1 MVLPDGFAHP
11 DPAVR
16 LDTLI
21 TFLAQTPPEE
31 AVQVAALCLHDNDP
45 GIREEAA
52 QYLSAHPTPEAAQ
65 AIAPIIQHPELPIRN
80 LAGELLV
87 RIGRPAVEA
96 LLPFVDSPNADVR
109 KFAIDVLAQLPAQD
123 VADRI
128 AAHIEDPD
136 VNVRLSVID
145 ALGMLKATGYAPLL
159 RQRYADHPQERA
171 HILTALGAF
180 RDPRDLKLIET
191 ALNDPDPVV
200 RYAAAEALA
209 RYPIPEVLTLLL
221 QQLAQATPEARPLI
235 LYDLI
240 EAYESAPAPR
250 PPLPETLRPYF
261 LEMLFEPD
269 LEFKKAAIRGLRYLF
284 DTATLEALLEH
295 AGLHQELDIALFEA
309 IATHPETLTCI
320 ARCAESGRMS
330 LNAAA
335 GFTIALLAQGCIED
349 VQLPQAAQF
358 LQAHFENLDAETKM
372 AAITLALQLQ
382 HPAFSNL
389 VQQGL
394 HDPDPSVRHYADD
407 VLYATQRK

>member
-1 MVLPDGFAHP
+1 MVLPDGLTHP

-21 TFLAQTPPEE
+21 TFLAQTPPEA
-31 AVQVAALCLHDNDP
+31 AVQVAALCLHDSDP

-52 QYLSAHPTPEAAQ
+52 HYLSTHATPEAAQ
-65 AIAPIIQHPELPIRN
+65 AVAPIIQHPELPIRN
-80 LAGELLV
+80 LAGELLAHM
-87 RIGRPAVEA
+87 GRPAVEA

-123 VADRI
+123 AVNRI

-136 VNVRLSVID
+136 INVRLSVID
-145 ALGMLKATGYAPLL
+145 ALGALEAKVYAPML
-159 RQRYADHPQERA
+159 RQRYADHPRERP

-180 RDPRDLKLIET
+180 RDPRDLQLIES

-209 RYPIPEVLTLLL
+209 RYPIPEVLTLLM
-221 QQLAQATPEARPLI
+221 QQLMQATPEARPLI

-250 PPLPETLRPYF
+250 PPLPETLRPYL
-261 LEMLFEPD
+261 LEMLCEPD
-269 LEFKKAAIRGLRYLF
+269 LEFKKAAIRGLRHLL
-284 DTATLEALLEH
+284 DRETLEALLEH
-295 AGLHQELDIALFEA
+295 AGQHDELDVALFEA
-309 IATHPETLTCI
+309 VSTHPEAFTCI
-320 ARCAESGRMS
+320 ARCAANGRMS

-335 GFTIALLAQGCIED
+335 GFAIALLTQGCID
-349 VQLPQAAQF
+349 DLQLPQAAQF

-382 HPAFSNL
+382 HPAFNGL

-394 HDPDPSVRHYADD
+394 HDLDPTIRHYTDD
-407 VLYATQRK
+407 VLCATQRK